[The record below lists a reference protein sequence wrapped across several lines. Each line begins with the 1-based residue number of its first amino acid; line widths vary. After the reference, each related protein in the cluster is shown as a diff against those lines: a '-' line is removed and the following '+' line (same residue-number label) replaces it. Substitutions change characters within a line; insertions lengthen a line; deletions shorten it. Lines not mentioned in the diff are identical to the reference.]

1 MTLLCLIQVFLT
13 FDQFHLLTLT
23 IGYAIPLACYALYV
37 CHVRRRQ
44 ARRVLPLPVSPRRGC
59 RVIDTVQREEAA

>member
-37 CHVRRRQ
+37 CRVPQRW
-44 ARRVLPLPVSPRRGC
+44 ARWEFPLPVSPRPSL
-59 RVIDTVQREEAA
+59 VSFDTVQREEAA